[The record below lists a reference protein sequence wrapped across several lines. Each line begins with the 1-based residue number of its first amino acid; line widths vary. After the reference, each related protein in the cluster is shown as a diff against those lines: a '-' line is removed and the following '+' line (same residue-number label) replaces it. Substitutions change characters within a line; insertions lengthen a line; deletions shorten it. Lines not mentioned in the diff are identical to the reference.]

1 MGGSPEGVAKRPP
14 CLPHQSRLGDG
25 WLLEASKILLEVGRM
40 VGGLSNGKGSGL
52 GHWGRT
58 SPQGG
63 TIRFEWQVDVTEA
76 DGSLYPARQV
86 ADPTMDGSMLLVP
99 GRLAGRRGIGDDLL
113 GGIVG
118 RPSQEVA
125 CTSGQMG
132 GPAGV
137 GCS

>member
-1 MGGSPEGVAKRPP
+1 MGGPPEGVAKRPP
-14 CLPHQSRLGDG
+14 CLPHQSGMADG
-25 WLLEASKILLEVGRM
+25 WLLEARKTLLEVGRM

-52 GHWGRT
+52 GHRGRT

-63 TIRFEWQVDVTEA
+63 TIWFEWQVDVTKV

-86 ADPTMDGSMLLVP
+86 ADPTVDGSMLLVP
-99 GRLAGRRGIGDDLL
+99 GRLAGRCGIGDDLL
-113 GGIVG
+113 GGTVG

-125 CTSGQMG
+125 CTSGQMR

-137 GCS
+137 RCS

>member
-14 CLPHQSRLGDG
+14 CPLHQSGLVDG
-25 WLLEASKILLEVGRM
+25 WLLEACKTLLEVGRM
-40 VGGLSNGKGSGL
+40 VGRLCIGKGSGL
-52 GHWGRT
+52 DHRGRT
-58 SPQGG
+58 SPSGG
-63 TIRFEWQVDVTEA
+63 TIRFEWQVDVTKA

-86 ADPTMDGSMLLVP
+86 ADPTVDGSMLLVP
-99 GRLAGRRGIGDDLL
+99 GRLAGRCGIRDDLR

-118 RPSQEVA
+118 RPSQEAA
-125 CTSGQMG
+125 CTSGQTG